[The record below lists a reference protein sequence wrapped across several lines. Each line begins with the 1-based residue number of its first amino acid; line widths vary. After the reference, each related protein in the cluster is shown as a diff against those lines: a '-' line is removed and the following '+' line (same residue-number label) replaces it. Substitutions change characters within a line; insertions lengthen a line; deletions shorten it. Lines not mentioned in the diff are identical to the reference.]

1 MTLFVNLKCSGQK
14 TIEMPAF
21 RGDIGDM
28 NWHMAQERNEEL
40 KVALLSGDMTK
51 QSVEM
56 LQELVN
62 TAGSFLVRFDCR
74 DQKSDR

>member
-1 MTLFVNLKCSGQK
+1 
-14 TIEMPAF
+14 
-21 RGDIGDM
+21 
-28 NWHMAQERNEEL
+28 MAQERNEEL
-40 KVALLSGDMTK
+40 KVASLSGDMTK

-62 TAGSFLVRFDCR
+62 IAGSFLVRFDCR